1 MSEIFLY
8 ASRAVMPLL
17 LMILLGY
24 LLRLGNFWDDSFFR
38 QLNRFCFRVFLPV
51 QLFLNVYS
59 VGSLS
64 ELNWVLLVYII
75 GGILFSMALGILVA
89 HLTAKRRAQRAVIA
103 QATFRSNQVILGVPL
118 ASALGGASAM
128 AFASLVTSVCVPVFN
143 VLAVL
148 VLTMYAS
155 GSPGAAGWK
164 TRLMNIAKN
173 PLILGACTGLVV
185 VAIRGLLPTGA
196 DGTPVFTLQS
206 SLPSLFSVLQQ
217 FSKVATPIML
227 VVLGTQIRFDAVWG
241 LLKNLTVAACMRLIV
256 VHHSGACRRSARAA
270 GSDDGGDA
278 VARGDFL
285 FAGGRDERRDGAGD
299 RRRRAARGADRR
311 VELGALDVDDFRVY
325 GGSAHARAAVRE
337 YG

>member
-8 ASRAVMPLL
+8 ASRAIMPLL

-24 LLRLGNFWDDSFFR
+24 LLRLGHFWDDTFFR

-59 VGSLS
+59 VGSLA
-64 ELNWVLLVYII
+64 ELNWVLLAYII
-75 GGILFSMALGILVA
+75 GGIFLSLGLGILIA
-89 HLTAKRRAQRAVIA
+89 HLTAKERAQQAVIA

-118 ASALGGASAM
+118 ASALGGAPAM

-148 VLTMYAS
+148 VLTMYAA
-155 GSPGAAGWK
+155 GSAGGTGWK
-164 TRLMNIAKN
+164 TRLKNIVKN

-196 DGTPVFTLQS
+196 DGAPVFTLQS

-227 VVLGTQIRFDAVWG
+227 VVLGTQIRFDAVRG
-241 LLKNLTVAACMRLIV
+241 LLKNLTVAVGMRLIV
-256 VHHSGACRRSARAA
+256 CPCIILGLAIALRGPLGLTTEEMPSLVAIFCSPVAVTSAVMVQEI
-270 GSDDGGDA
+270 GGDEQLA
-278 VARGDFL
+278 GQIVAWSSVLSMLTIFVFTVVLRTHGL
-285 FAGGRDERRDGAGD
+285 
-299 RRRRAARGADRR
+299 
-311 VELGALDVDDFRVY
+311 L
-325 GGSAHARAAVRE
+325 
-337 YG
+337 

>member
-1 MSEIFLY
+1 
-8 ASRAVMPLL
+8 
-17 LMILLGY
+17 
-24 LLRLGNFWDDSFFR
+24 
-38 QLNRFCFRVFLPV
+38 
-51 QLFLNVYS
+51 
-59 VGSLS
+59 
-64 ELNWVLLVYII
+64 
-75 GGILFSMALGILVA
+75 
-89 HLTAKRRAQRAVIA
+89 
-103 QATFRSNQVILGVPL
+103 
-118 ASALGGASAM
+118 M

-227 VVLGTQIRFDAVWG
+227 VVLGTQIRFDAVRG
-241 LLKNLTVAACMRLIV
+241 LLKNLTVAVCMRLIV
-256 VHHSGACRRSARAA
+256 CPCIILGLAVALRGPLGLTTEEMPSLVAIFCSPVAVTSAVMVQEI
-270 GSDDGGDA
+270 GGDEQLA
-278 VARGDFL
+278 GQIVAWSSVLSMLTIFVFTVVLRTHGL
-285 FAGGRDERRDGAGD
+285 
-299 RRRRAARGADRR
+299 
-311 VELGALDVDDFRVY
+311 L
-325 GGSAHARAAVRE
+325 
-337 YG
+337 

>member
-24 LLRLGNFWDDSFFR
+24 LLRLGTFWDDSFFR

-173 PLILGACTGLVV
+173 PLILGASTRRVV
-185 VAIRGLLPTGA
+185 VAIRGFPTGA
-196 DGTPVFTLQS
+196 DVTPVFSLQS

-227 VVLGTQIRFDAVWG
+227 VVLGTQIRFDAVRG
-241 LLKNLTVAACMRLIV
+241 LLKNLTVAVCMRLIV
-256 VHHSGACRRSARAA
+256 CPCIILGLAVALRGLLGLTTEEMPSLVAIFCSPVAVTSAVMVQEI
-270 GSDDGGDA
+270 GGDEQLA
-278 VARGDFL
+278 GQIVAWSSVLSMLTIFVFTVVLRTHGL
-285 FAGGRDERRDGAGD
+285 
-299 RRRRAARGADRR
+299 
-311 VELGALDVDDFRVY
+311 L
-325 GGSAHARAAVRE
+325 
-337 YG
+337 

>member
-103 QATFRSNQVILGVPL
+103 QATFRSN
-118 ASALGGASAM
+118 
-128 AFASLVTSVCVPVFN
+128 
-143 VLAVL
+143 
-148 VLTMYAS
+148 
-155 GSPGAAGWK
+155 
-164 TRLMNIAKN
+164 
-173 PLILGACTGLVV
+173 
-185 VAIRGLLPTGA
+185 
-196 DGTPVFTLQS
+196 
-206 SLPSLFSVLQQ
+206 
-217 FSKVATPIML
+217 
-227 VVLGTQIRFDAVWG
+227 
-241 LLKNLTVAACMRLIV
+241 
-256 VHHSGACRRSARAA
+256 
-270 GSDDGGDA
+270 
-278 VARGDFL
+278 
-285 FAGGRDERRDGAGD
+285 
-299 RRRRAARGADRR
+299 
-311 VELGALDVDDFRVY
+311 
-325 GGSAHARAAVRE
+325 
-337 YG
+337 

>member
-89 HLTAKRRAQRAVIA
+89 HLTAKGRAQRAVIA

-118 ASALGGASAM
+118 ASALGGAALL
-128 AFASLVTSVCVPVFN
+128 LVCDLVAKLLALPINTITALMGIPV
-143 VLAVL
+143 VI
-148 VLTMYAS
+148 Y
-155 GSPGAAGWK
+155 
-164 TRLMNIAKN
+164 
-173 PLILGACTGLVV
+173 VV
-185 VAIRGLLPTGA
+185 VRNRNI
-196 DGTPVFTLQS
+196 F
-206 SLPSLFSVLQQ
+206 
-217 FSKVATPIML
+217 
-227 VVLGTQIRFDAVWG
+227 
-241 LLKNLTVAACMRLIV
+241 
-256 VHHSGACRRSARAA
+256 
-270 GSDDGGDA
+270 
-278 VARGDFL
+278 
-285 FAGGRDERRDGAGD
+285 
-299 RRRRAARGADRR
+299 
-311 VELGALDVDDFRVY
+311 
-325 GGSAHARAAVRE
+325 
-337 YG
+337 

>member
-1 MSEIFLY
+1 
-8 ASRAVMPLL
+8 MPLL

-241 LLKNLTVAACMRLIV
+241 LLKNLTVAVCMRLIV
-256 VHHSGACRRSARAA
+256 CPCIILGLAVALRGPL

>member
-89 HLTAKRRAQRAVIA
+89 HLTAKGRAQRAVIA

-118 ASALGGASAM
+118 ASALGGATAM

-206 SLPSLFSVLQQ
+206 SLPSLFSVMQQ

-227 VVLGTQIRFDAVWG
+227 VVLGTQIRFDAVRG
-241 LLKNLTVAACMRLIV
+241 LLKNLTVAVCMRLIV
-256 VHHSGACRRSARAA
+256 CPCISLGLAVALRGPLGLTTEEMPSLVAIFCSPVAVTSAVMVQEI
-270 GSDDGGDA
+270 GGDEQLA
-278 VARGDFL
+278 GQIVAWSSVLSMLTIFVFTVVLRTHGL
-285 FAGGRDERRDGAGD
+285 
-299 RRRRAARGADRR
+299 
-311 VELGALDVDDFRVY
+311 L
-325 GGSAHARAAVRE
+325 
-337 YG
+337 